1 MATWRQAIDN
11 VIAGNVALSDNH
23 RFTFAPY
30 HSSYQTFYFDALPS
44 IVCEIDLREGIGTEN
59 KIVFKDGSYYG
70 FYLDGYSGNQIDVKT
85 FAKIENYPIIGNTP
99 SGTEYSWLNGSTV
112 LNHIEIQVATQTIR
126 CDVQKIAMSFICNP
140 STDNVIQTVYFA
152 TFADNLQYGA
162 MWTWD
167 YFSNN
172 PTADHGEM
180 GYLQEQSHVVDFLAG
195 DESAPPD
202 YPGDPGSATGGN
214 GRFYADN
221 DGVPF
226 SRAPRL
232 QLIDLG
238 FNTIYNPSREQ
249 MRSIAEWL
257 WSDDFGDN
265 IHLNYVDPFNNIV
278 MIAACPIR
286 ESNLSKVTAPFKIG
300 NTYMH
305 IGQEYFN
312 LNKINDQY
320 VELYCG
326 TRTIEGYWNNF
337 LDYEATYTLYLPF
350 VGFRSLK
357 TDDIVNSDITIKYI
371 IDVLTGH
378 ATAEVGCVPF
388 NPDSGERGKLSVLYS
403 FPCNIYYNM
412 AFSGANFISQYSQQ
426 LSATSSGINNA
437 VSAAGQMASGNLLGA
452 VAGIANLLTGSAQA
466 KMQYDTAKPDY
477 GRGGNNSGNIGLF
490 SCRYPYIV
498 RSLPLTQSANNY
510 NQLRGVPLQLD
521 YQLSDL
527 TGYTEIE
534 AVVVD
539 TLSNCTTDE
548 KNAIVDML
556 KSGVYL

>member
-1 MATWRQAIDN
+1 MATGRQAIDN
-11 VIAGNVALSDNH
+11 VLAGNVRLANNHYFILANYQDNIRTFTSPPSSDCVL
-23 RFTFAPY
+23 TVDVTGAP
-30 HSSYQTFYFDALPS
+30 
-44 IVCEIDLREGIGTEN
+44 EE
-59 KIVFKDGSYYG
+59 KIITLKDGSY
-70 FYLDGYSGNQIDVKT
+70 FGYAYAGGNSVYA
-85 FAKIENYPIIGNTP
+85 FAKIPDTPIRGNTP
-99 SGTEYSWLNGSTV
+99 VGDRPYTHYWLRGYPGGVEVQIGGQTVDAYTTKMSLTWTMQPGGNVIYSIDFVAEAVNNDYMYHYVANYGEPLAAYSMLTNNWLN
-112 LNHIEIQVATQTIR
+112 
-126 CDVQKIAMSFICNP
+126 
-140 STDNVIQTVYFA
+140 TDSMTNY
-152 TFADNLQYGA
+152 
-162 MWTWD
+162 
-167 YFSNN
+167 
-172 PTADHGEM
+172 
-180 GYLQEQSHVVDFLAG
+180 LAG
-195 DESAPPD
+195 DSSDID
-202 YPGDPGSATGGN
+202 YPGDPGAVTGGN
-214 GRFYADN
+214 GQYYADN

-238 FNTIYNPSREQ
+238 FNTIYKPTPQEV
-249 MRSIAEWL
+249 RSIAEWL
-257 WSDDFGDN
+257 WSDDFTDN
-265 IHLNYVDPFNNIV
+265 IHLNYIDPFNNIV
-278 MIAACPIR
+278 MLAMCPIR
-286 ESNLSKVTAPFKIG
+286 ESDLTVASAPFKIG
-300 NTYMH
+300 NTYMS
-305 IGQEYFN
+305 IGSQYTIID
-312 LNKINDQY
+312 KVIDQY

-326 TRTIEGYWNNF
+326 TRTISGYWNNF

-498 RSLPLTQSANNY
+498 RSLPITQSANNY